1 MVGVVKRL
9 LAAAHAAA
17 AAAGRRQVRVVLTQ
31 CVVGD
36 DGAETVGDEAN
47 LQQNRIDNNNANT
60 PRLTQ

>member
-9 LAAAHAAA
+9 LAAAHAAAA

-36 DGAETVGDEAN
+36 DGAETVGD
-47 LQQNRIDNNNANT
+47 
-60 PRLTQ
+60 